1 MGAWEREDDTMGGI
15 AAGGGARSWVASHH
29 HTGDPATSKAAAESV
44 ESAASQHRRMIV
56 RKMHEVGVPLAAE
69 EIADRT
75 GLSSLQVMKRISDL
89 RRDFVVFATDEEHI
103 NRSGRR
109 ATRWALVEGVAS
121 DR

>member
-1 MGAWEREDDTMGGI
+1 MGDEKRNDDTM
-15 AAGGGARSWVASHH
+15 AWLANGGGASTWVTTHH
-29 HTGDPATSKAAAESV
+29 HTGDPATSRAAAESV
-44 ESAASQHRRMIV
+44 ESTASQHRRMIV

-75 GLSSLQVMKRISDL
+75 GLTSLQVMKRISDL
-89 RRDFVVFATDEEHI
+89 RRDFVVVATGEEHF

-109 ATRWALVEGVAS
+109 ATRWALFEGIAN